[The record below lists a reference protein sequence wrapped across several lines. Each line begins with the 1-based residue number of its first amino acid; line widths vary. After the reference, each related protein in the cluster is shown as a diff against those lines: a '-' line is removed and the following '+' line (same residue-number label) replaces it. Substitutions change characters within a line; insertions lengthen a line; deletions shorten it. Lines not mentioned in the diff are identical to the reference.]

1 MGEISVIGVVGSGQM
16 GNGIAHV
23 AATTG
28 FDVHLTDIS
37 QAALDK
43 AKSTIEKNLGRM
55 VKKERISESDAAAA
69 LGRIQFSTENG
80 GLAGAQLIIE
90 AATENVDLKYKIFEG
105 RSSLAG
111 PETILATNTSSISI
125 TSIASKVE
133 RPENVMGMHFMNPVP
148 VMKLVE
154 LIRGL
159 QTSDATFAAVEA
171 TAQKMGKTTIV
182 ARDVPGFLV
191 NRILMPYLNEAC
203 QALYEG
209 IGTVE
214 DIDTGMTL
222 GTNVPMGPFTLADF
236 IGLDTCLAICE
247 VLYQGLGDD
256 KYAPSPLLRK
266 YVEAGWLGR
275 KTGRGFYTYNQG

>member
-16 GNGIAHV
+16 GNGAHV

-69 LGRIQFSTENG
+69 LGQIQFSTENG

-105 RSSLAG
+105 LSSLAG

-133 RPENVMGMHFMNPVP
+133 RPKRHGHALHEPC
-148 VMKLVE
+148 
-154 LIRGL
+154 
-159 QTSDATFAAVEA
+159 
-171 TAQKMGKTTIV
+171 
-182 ARDVPGFLV
+182 ARD
-191 NRILMPYLNEAC
+191 
-203 QALYEG
+203 
-209 IGTVE
+209 
-214 DIDTGMTL
+214 
-222 GTNVPMGPFTLADF
+222 
-236 IGLDTCLAICE
+236 
-247 VLYQGLGDD
+247 
-256 KYAPSPLLRK
+256 
-266 YVEAGWLGR
+266 EAGRADPRSSDL
-275 KTGRGFYTYNQG
+275 